1 MPQLGDGGT
10 GQLELRLRELHLS
23 HKSMQMTH
31 GRTHDLAK
39 SGVLGAFE
47 FCQDG
52 GGDVELVFNDHGDTL
67 ASLEDD
73 PIVNQW

>member
-1 MPQLGDGGT
+1 
-10 GQLELRLRELHLS
+10 
-23 HKSMQMTH
+23 MQMTH